1 MSART
6 ARQAIAD
13 GKMSVRELVEGCL
26 ARIEGRQQI
35 VKAFEYVAVDKTGI
49 DVDPS
54 VALRTAGALYGL
66 PFGIKDIIDTAG
78 IPTEYGSPIYRGH
91 IPEFDAACVTMVK
104 AAGGL
109 IAGKTVSTEFAY
121 STPGSTTNPHNSEH
135 TPGGSSSGSAAAVAD
150 FQVPL
155 AFGTQTA
162 GSVIRPSSYCGIVG
176 YKPTFNDFN
185 LTGVKCFSP
194 TLDTLGVHC
203 RAVEDLPLVRAA
215 LAHDTMAVLPRDM
228 PPRIGVFKQAEWE
241 QATPAMKAAID
252 KTASTLQS
260 HGADVYVVDLAE
272 IFADAIKAQN
282 EIMFFDAARS
292 FGPEYMMNKSL
303 LSPSLIELVQKGQTI
318 THEEIRHALLVKEQ
332 CLAEIQKIFQDT
344 DVLMMPS
351 APGEAPAGLDSTGD
365 AIFNRIPTFLGLP
378 AISLPGHVGDLGLP
392 MGIQFVGSA
401 HQDNDLIAAAL
412 WLEHRLLE

>member
-1 MSART
+1 MSARM
-6 ARQAIAD
+6 AHQAIAN
-13 GKMSVRELVEGCL
+13 GSMSVRELVDSCL
-26 ARIEGRQQI
+26 KRIEERQQI
-35 VKAFEYVAVDKTGI
+35 VQAFEYVAIDKDGI
-49 DVDPS
+49 DIDPS
-54 VALRTAGALYGL
+54 CAAKMTGPLYGL

-78 IPTEYGSPIYRGH
+78 IPTGYGSPIYRGH
-91 IPEFDAACVTMVK
+91 IPGFDAACVTMVK

-121 STPGSTTNPHNSEH
+121 STPGSTTNPHNAVH

-176 YKPTFNDFN
+176 YKPTFNEFN
-185 LTGVKCFSP
+185 LAGVKCFSP

-203 RAVEDLPLVRAA
+203 RAVEDLPMVRRA
-215 LAHDTMAVLPRDM
+215 LIHDTAEVLPRNK
-228 PPRIGVFKQAEWE
+228 PPRIGIFKQAEWE
-241 QATPAMKAAID
+241 QATPAMKTAID
-252 KTASTLQS
+252 KTAATLQS
-260 HGADVYVVDLAE
+260 HGADVYVIDLAE
-272 IFADAIKAQN
+272 IFADAIKAQTD
-282 EIMFFDAARS
+282 IMFFDAARS
-292 FGPEYMMNKSL
+292 FSPEYMINKPL
-303 LSPSLIELVQKGQTI
+303 LSTGLVELVQEGQTI
-318 THEEIRHALLVKEQ
+318 THAEVRRALLIKKQ
-332 CLAEIQKIFQDT
+332 CLMEINEIFQDT

-365 AIFNRIPTFLGLP
+365 AVFNRIPTFLGLP

-401 HQDNDLIAAAL
+401 HRDNDLIATAL
-412 WLEHRLLE
+412 WLEHRLLV

>member
-1 MSART
+1 MSASA

-13 GKMSVRELVEGCL
+13 DRLSVRDLVESCL
-26 ARIEGRQQI
+26 ARIEERQP
-35 VKAFEYVAVDKTGI
+35 VVRAFEYVAIDEMRAAADLAADIPKTG
-49 DVDPS
+49 P
-54 VALRTAGALYGL
+54 LCGL
-66 PFGIKDIIDTAG
+66 PFGIKDIIDTANM
-78 IPTEYGSPIYRGH
+78 PTAYGSPIYRNH
-91 IPEFDAACVTMVK
+91 IPSFDATCVSMVK

-121 STPGSTTNPHNSEH
+121 STPGVTSNPHNPNH

-162 GSVIRPSSYCGIVG
+162 GSVIRPSSFCGIVG

-215 LAHDTMAVLPRDM
+215 LTNDLTKVIAREI
-228 PPRIGVFKQAEWE
+228 PPRIGIFKQAEWE
-241 QATPAMKAAID
+241 QATPAMQTAID
-252 KTASTLQS
+252 KTAASLQAQ
-260 HGADVYVVDLAE
+260 GAEVYVIERAD
-272 IFADAIKAQN
+272 IFSAAIAAQTD
-282 EIMFFDAARS
+282 IMSFDAARS
-292 FGPEYMMNKSL
+292 FGPEYFARKSS
-303 LSPSLIELVQKGQTI
+303 LSAGLIELVERGRTI
-318 THEEIRHALLVKEQ
+318 TQNEIRHALIVREQ
-332 CLAEIQKIFQDT
+332 CTGEFRKVFQKT
-344 DVLMMPS
+344 DFVMMPS
-351 APGEAPAGLDSTGD
+351 APGEAPLGLSSTGD

-392 MGIQFVGSA
+392 LGIQFVGQA

-412 WLEHRLLE
+412 WLEHRLLG